1 MDVRQRINIK
11 YFMVGYLG
19 LLLLGASI
27 ISGHPERIL
36 YGLVIVA
43 LYAGFDLLWTRLRD
57 KAWYV
62 PVSSWI
68 SGLVLAN
75 VAIPVLS
82 LPVLLLLPFVAVFS
96 KQALHFGKARHI
108 FNPAAFSL
116 MILTCITPVIAW
128 WSASANGWMTLFA
141 AIAGAFILWRQ
152 QRSHIFISFSLAY
165 ALGLS
170 VFAFAQGLDVQALR
184 FVLRSAFLNGAV
196 IFFATVMLIEP
207 ITSGFPAVKQ
217 RAIYGALVGV
227 FATLGLFIPMFVPVL
242 GLDPLII
249 GLLLGDLTAGLFFL
263 PAAPRTVSA

>member
-1 MDVRQRINIK
+1 MDLRQRINIK

-19 LLLLGASI
+19 VLLLGASI
-27 ISGHPERIL
+27 VSGFPERFL
-36 YGLVIVA
+36 YGLVIVG
-43 LYAGFDLLWTRLRD
+43 LYASFDLLWTRLRD
-57 KAWYV
+57 KVWYV

-82 LPVLLLLPFVAVFS
+82 LPVLVLLPFVAVFS
-96 KQALHFGKARHI
+96 KQALHFGKTRHL

-116 MILTCITPVIAW
+116 FVLTGITPVVAW
-128 WSASANGWMTLFA
+128 WSASANVWMTLSA
-141 AIAGAFILWRQ
+141 AVVGVFILWRQ
-152 QRSHIFISFSLAY
+152 RRFHVFISFSLAY

-170 VFAFAQGLDVQALR
+170 IFAFVQGLNVQALR
-184 FVLRSAFLNGAV
+184 FVLESSFLNGAV

-207 ITSGFPAVKQ
+207 ITSGFSTYKQ

-227 FATLGLFIPMFVPVL
+227 FSTLGTFLATAVPIA

-249 GLLLGDLTAGLFFL
+249 GLLLGDLAASLLYL
-263 PAAPRTVSA
+263 PAKAPQHI